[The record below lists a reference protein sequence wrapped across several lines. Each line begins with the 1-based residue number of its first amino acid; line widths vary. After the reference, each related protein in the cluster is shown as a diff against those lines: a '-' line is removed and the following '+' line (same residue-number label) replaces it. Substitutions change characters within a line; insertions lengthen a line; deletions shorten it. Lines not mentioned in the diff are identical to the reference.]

1 MTTALSNISSVQVWQ
16 FFHWSETATVFN
28 NGWTG
33 DTSPI
38 WGHIFL
44 YFVDYWPLACQAN
57 TLDLLGSVSVLQHM
71 RTIHTDSWPSQR
83 EKEIKIIQSK
93 CQFFCH
99 QLTSDPKHSRLFSF
113 REASLQQTVSTFVPC
128 DRAALRFKNIFLLT
142 VKVLHLIAVKEKS
155 TALIII
161 SIVQLDGLWEKLL
174 RHQHEQRNINTDM
187 KQRDHF

>member
-1 MTTALSNISSVQVWQ
+1 MIVLYLYGGVESIYRSVYLSLDYQISILKPSLPFNWWVFQCWMTTALSNISSVQVWQ

-44 YFVDYWPLACQAN
+44 YFVDYWPLARQAN

-93 CQFFCH
+93 CPFLSSAHIGSKTF
-99 QLTSDPKHSRLFSF
+99 P
-113 REASLQQTVSTFVPC
+113 SL
-128 DRAALRFKNIFLLT
+128 
-142 VKVLHLIAVKEKS
+142 
-155 TALIII
+155 
-161 SIVQLDGLWEKLL
+161 
-174 RHQHEQRNINTDM
+174 
-187 KQRDHF
+187 